1 MDSEF
6 DALMADADTELMST
20 FGSEVLLIEGAA
32 TRWVMADIE
41 RDVSVQRIGERRSVG
56 GASRFG
62 RITLCRLLAVDAPA
76 DPQSARLEIDG
87 QRYCLAEPEGN
98 EGEVEYLL
106 MPEPAGANPGDRS
119 TTFF

>member
-6 DALMADADTELMST
+6 DALMAEADTELMST

-62 RITLCRLLAVDAPA
+62 RVTLCSLLAVDAPV

-87 QRYCLAEPEGN
+87 RRYCLAEPEGN
-98 EGEVEYLL
+98 DGEVEYLL
-106 MPEPAGANPGDRS
+106 MPEPAGANPGDRN